1 MSPQTR
7 HSTNAARSSH
17 LQPFASIAPSQLNE
31 QNRSLE
37 LAITN
42 FSNVDKGQTFSY
54 GATPFLIGTDR
65 KWGVNVYPFGLKPT
79 SKDYMQRID
88 IYLHIWARDSRETE
102 HSFREW
108 IRENN
113 IRFTVT
119 VTEPEPAAL
128 RIISSS
134 EHSWCDMEDAA
145 GWWKVSLKACPKLMD
160 LNNDTLLIRIAFG
173 APAESPR
180 DLMAVWPSQTEVL
193 PLPAMPVDCANGGGG
208 LPFGL
213 FDNPHIS
220 DFTLFTSG
228 KPIHAQR
235 CVLEA
240 RLPGW
245 TQFISLPHNA
255 SQRNNKQRRSIS
267 TDTAS
272 GSSTSPTSSSAVM
285 HGIPYP
291 IVRAFLYHIYTS
303 TPPAIPPTAK
313 DYAYLYLLAEGFC
326 TPHLIKAAKRMVY
339 ACLTIADALPL
350 YLHFGGRSRHLQ
362 GLIAFYISQNW
373 NEIKP
378 TEAFARLYTHPTPNG
393 TEMLL
398 RLLQRMHTVHEPA
411 SRGHSGHSVASSLSS
426 EEDENDDG
434 EDEEDKDDPTT
445 TPTQLDP
452 LRQLA
457 FRSLLSNPAVSDVH
471 FCVEGKIITAQKS
484 VLAHLSE
491 YFSAM
496 FNSGFAESS
505 TGASTATPTRI
516 DIPDFSYATVHNL
529 LLYLYTS
536 QLDPPPASVIEMGHL
551 YVIADKYQV
560 ASLAAE
566 AHTLLATHL
575 TPDTT
580 AEFLFGFAATYPPLK
595 ELVMTTLVRDF
606 QKVKYTAGFERV
618 VAAYQATNEWSSLM
632 QTMVGRLVVT
642 GFDDDHDDS
651 HHQQQQQQQPPKP
664 TLWTAAGSAWATTH
678 PDTEENGTVK
688 QGDDDDNDN
697 DNDDD
702 EEDDDEDIF
711 KDAPSHPHPDSGSAS
726 SPAQPNPITNNDN
739 HPPRPPSTHPAAG
752 GADSPPGKRH
762 ATDDPTVLRPSA
774 SHPSSSSSSS
784 AAVAPAASPAASDAT
799 TPESPRRDSR
809 AADA

>member
-1 MSPQTR
+1 MLMSPQTP
-7 HSTNAARSSH
+7 HSTIAARSSH
-17 LQPFASIAPSQLNE
+17 FQPSASIAPSQLNE
-31 QNRSLE
+31 QTRSLE

-42 FSNVDKGQTFSY
+42 FSNVDKAQTFSY

-88 IYLHIWARDSRETE
+88 IYLHIWARDARETE
-102 HSFREW
+102 HAFREW

-113 IRFTVT
+113 IRFTLT

-173 APAESPR
+173 GAAESPT
-180 DLMAVWPSQTEVL
+180 DSMAVWPSQTEVL
-193 PLPAMPVDCANGGGG
+193 PLPAMPVDSANGGGG

-220 DFTLFTSG
+220 DFTLFASG

-245 TQFISLPHNA
+245 AQFISLPHNA

-272 GSSTSPTSSSAVM
+272 GSSTSSTSSSAAI

-411 SRGHSGHSVASSLSS
+411 SRGYSGHSVASSLSS
-426 EEDENDDG
+426 EDDENEDG

-445 TPTQLDP
+445 TTPTKLDP
-452 LRQLA
+452 LRQVA

-505 TGASTATPTRI
+505 TAASASTPTRI

-560 ASLAAE
+560 ASLARE

-575 TPDTT
+575 TPATT

-595 ELVMTTLVRDF
+595 ELVMTTLVREF
-606 QKVKYTAGFERV
+606 QNVKYTPGFERV
-618 VAAYQATNEWSSLM
+618 VAAYQATSEWSSLM
-632 QTMVGRLVVT
+632 QTIVARLVVT
-642 GFDDDHDDS
+642 GFDDHDDS
-651 HHQQQQQQQPPKP
+651 HQQLKP
-664 TLWTAAGSAWATTH
+664 TLWTAAGSPWATH
-678 PDTEENGTVK
+678 PDTEENGTGK
-688 QGDDDDNDN
+688 EGDDDDDND
-697 DNDDD
+697 D
-702 EEDDDEDIF
+702 EDDDDEDIF
-711 KDAPSHPHPDSGSAS
+711 KDAPSHPHPDSGSAP
-726 SPAQPNPITNNDN
+726 PAPITNDDN
-739 HPPRPPSTHPAAG
+739 HHPRPTSAAG
-752 GADSPPGKRH
+752 GAHSPPGKRH
-762 ATDDPTVLRPSA
+762 ATDDPTVLRPSSSSSLTSA
-774 SHPSSSSSSS
+774 APPSSSS
-784 AAVAPAASPAASDAT
+784 ASPSDAT
-799 TPESPRRDSR
+799 TPGPQSPRRDSR